1 MYSRLM
7 DPNGASRC
15 GLSDDS
21 RMPEAHGFVSVVAA
35 DRIGAVS
42 RAKADWRAAPPRHID
57 ILEGVL
63 GVGGC
68 TTAPSR
74 WHTGD
79 DDVGTEAFN

>member
-1 MYSRLM
+1 
-7 DPNGASRC
+7 
-15 GLSDDS
+15 
-21 RMPEAHGFVSVVAA
+21 
-35 DRIGAVS
+35 VS